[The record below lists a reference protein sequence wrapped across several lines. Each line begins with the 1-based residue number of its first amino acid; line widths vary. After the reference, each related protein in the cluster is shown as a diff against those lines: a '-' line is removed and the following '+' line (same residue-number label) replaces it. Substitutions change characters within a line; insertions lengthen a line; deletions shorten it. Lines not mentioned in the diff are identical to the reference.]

1 MNIAKDII
9 TISEDEISTYTEDI
23 YRISSSQVIGKTD
36 PFNGERAFILCNLE
50 QLIGLL
56 SFTPKNDKMIIQHTK
71 NLFKIYV
78 LFIIY
83 NSKSIIITSTND
95 L

>member
-36 PFNGERAFILCNLE
+36 PFNGERAFILCNL
-50 QLIGLL
+50 
-56 SFTPKNDKMIIQHTK
+56 TCCAR
-71 NLFKIYV
+71 
-78 LFIIY
+78 
-83 NSKSIIITSTND
+83 
-95 L
+95 